1 MKKKIVIGFTCGAM
15 DLLHAGHILML
26 KEAASYCDWL
36 IVGLQ
41 TDPSQDRPEKNSPIQ
56 SIEERIIQLE
66 GCKYVDEI
74 QFYDTESDL
83 YVMLSEYK
91 EIHGDNFLRII
102 GADWK
107 GKKFTGHDLGLRTVY
122 NSRKHNYSSSELRQ
136 RIIDSDL

>member
-1 MKKKIVIGFTCGAM
+1 MKKKRIIGFTCGAM

-122 NSRKHNYSSSELRQ
+122 NSRKHNYSTSELRQ

>member
-1 MKKKIVIGFTCGAM
+1 MKKKRIIGFTCGAM

-26 KEAASYCDWL
+26 KEAANYCDWL

-122 NSRKHNYSSSELRQ
+122 NSRKHNYSTSELRQ

>member
-1 MKKKIVIGFTCGAM
+1 MKKKRIIGFTCGAM

-26 KEAASYCDWL
+26 KEAKSYCDWL

-41 TDPSQDRPEKNSPIQ
+41 TDPSKDRPDKNSPIQ

-83 YVMLSEYK
+83 HLMLSEYK

-102 GADWK
+102 GSDWK
-107 GKKFTGHDLGLRTVY
+107 GKKFTGHDLNLRTVY
-122 NSRKHNYSSSELRQ
+122 NTRNHNYSSSELRQ
-136 RIIDSDL
+136 RIIDSGL